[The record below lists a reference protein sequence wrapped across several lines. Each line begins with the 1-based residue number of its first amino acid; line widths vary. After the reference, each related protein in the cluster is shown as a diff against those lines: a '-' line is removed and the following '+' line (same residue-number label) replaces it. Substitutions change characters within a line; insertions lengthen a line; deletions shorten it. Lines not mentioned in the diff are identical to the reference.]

1 MSMDAHQQPQQP
13 DEKQPTTGGSVSVL
27 SLKREIVSSSLW
39 CRWLARQA
47 CAHHHTFMKAL
58 FTFIIGFGLVLT
70 SFGGSTNETAS
81 AGQLITRTYKVG
93 TETFVS
99 HLKHLAPARPAE
111 SNQELLLRFF
121 KQEHIVMQQPAT
133 VLLDEKKGKLLVRTT
148 QSDQDK
154 IAVLI
159 QKIVSG
165 S

>member
-1 MSMDAHQQPQQP
+1 
-13 DEKQPTTGGSVSVL
+13 
-27 SLKREIVSSSLW
+27 
-39 CRWLARQA
+39 
-47 CAHHHTFMKAL
+47 MKAL
-58 FTFIIGFGLVLT
+58 FTFIIGFGLVLM
-70 SFGGSTNETAS
+70 SLGGSTNETAS
-81 AGQLITRTYKVG
+81 AGQLITRTYKVS